1 MKRFFFTLL
10 SIVAVTFSVNAQLLT
25 WTPDF
30 PKDNDNITIVLDAS
44 KGNQGLFNYSNPN
57 NIYVHVG
64 VTTNLSINGTQ
75 WLYVN
80 GSTGGTYGGTT
91 AALKATSLGNN
102 KYQYVINN
110 IRSFFGVP
118 AGETI
123 RNVAIIFR
131 DANANTALVKKA
143 ANIDGSDMYIPVYD
157 NSIATRFTTPFFQPT
172 FARIPEPIT
181 KQVGDN
187 IALTAIANKSS
198 VMKLFLNG
206 TEIQSANNVTT
217 ISANP
222 VITTSGNQTV
232 RVDAIDGATTKSE
245 SFQFFATSSVTVLPL
260 PPGVKDGINYISG
273 TSVTLVLYAP
283 GKSRVSVIGDFP
295 GSNWVEQTNYT
306 MNKTPDGNYWW
317 LTINGLTSGTE
328 YLFQYF
334 VDGTLKIAEP
344 YAEKILDPSHDG
356 SIPADTYT
364 PLKPYPTGSTTG
376 IVSTLQTNGPAYT
389 WAVNNFTRPDK
400 RNLVI
405 YELLLRDFLAA
416 HNWKTLKDTL
426 SYLKRLGINAIEVMP
441 FNEFEGN
448 LSWGYNGYQYFAPD
462 KYYGSKNTL
471 KEFIDTCHKNG
482 IAVIMDIV
490 LNHTYGPSP
499 LAQLYWDGPNNRPAA
514 NNPWYNPVQP
524 HAFGFGEDFNH
535 SSAATTYFFNR
546 VLQHWVSEYKIDGYR
561 VDFSKGLTQKVSTTD
576 AGFSAYDASRIAI
589 LNNYSNAI
597 KTIIPDP
604 YIILEHFCDDAEELE
619 LSNSGFLLWSNV
631 WTQYQEAS
639 MGFIGNSNFERGVY
653 TTRGWANPHLV
664 TFMESHDEER
674 ITFKNIK
681 YGNSSGSYSV
691 RDFATALKRMELN
704 AAFMLTIPGPK
715 MIWQFGELGYDFSR
729 CYLSTNGE
737 GGDCNTKTDQKPI
750 RWDFQTVIQR
760 QRLYDVYSSLNKL
773 RFHPWY
779 KDVFIGNNI
788 TLARNLSGAFKT
800 MTMRSAT
807 DSSMMCVVG
816 NFDVTAQ
823 TTTFTFPSAG
833 TWYDYLNGTT
843 FTSTGTAQNITL
855 QPGEFHVYLN
865 RNLINAV
872 TTPVTVINNPEN
884 TLSASVSSNPATPS
898 SVLTVNVPITGKVDV
913 SLFNQVGQRVRN
925 IFADRLVKGKHL
937 LPLNNKINNLPAGI
951 YVLKIQAATQSVS
964 VKIVVQ

>member
-1 MKRFFFTLL
+1 MNRLFLTLSGL
-10 SIVAVTFSVNAQLLT
+10 LAIAFSASAQLLT
-25 WTPDF
+25 WTPEF

-44 KGNQGLFNYSNPN
+44 KGNQGLFNYSNPD
-57 NIYVHVG
+57 NIYVHIA
-64 VTTNLSINGTQ
+64 VTTNLSNNGGQQ

-80 GSTGGTYGGTT
+80 GTTGGSYGGTT
-91 AALKATSLGNN
+91 AALKATSLGGN

-110 IRSFFGVP
+110 IRSFFAVP

-123 RNVAIIFR
+123 KSIAILFR

-143 ANIDGSDMYIPVYD
+143 ANTDGSDMYIPVYD
-157 NSIATRFTTPFFQPT
+157 NTIATRFTTPFFQPT
-172 FARIPEPIT
+172 FTRIPEPVT

-187 IALTAIANKSS
+187 IALTAIANKAS

-206 TEIQSANNVTT
+206 TEIQTANNVTT

-222 VITTSGNQTV
+222 AITTAGNQTV
-232 RVDAIDGATTKSE
+232 RVDAIDGATTRSE
-245 SFQFFATSSVTVLPL
+245 SFQFFASSAATLPL
-260 PPGVKDGINYISG
+260 PAGVKDGINYINP
-273 TSVTLVLYAP
+273 TTVTLVLYAP
-283 GKSRVSVIGDFP
+283 GKNRVSVIGDFP
-295 GSNWVEQTNYT
+295 GSNWAEQPNYV

-328 YLFQYF
+328 YLYQYF
-334 VDGTLKIAEP
+334 VDGTLKIADP
-344 YAEKILDPSHDG
+344 YSEKLLDPANDG
-356 SIPADTYT
+356 FIPAETYT
-364 PLKPYPTGSTTG
+364 PVKPYPTGSTTG
-376 IVSTLQTNGPAYT
+376 IVSTLQTNAPAYT
-389 WAVNNFTRPDK
+389 WAVNNFARPDK

-405 YELLLRDFLAA
+405 YELLLRDFVAA

-426 SYLKRLGINAIEVMP
+426 SYLKRLGVNAIEIMP

-448 LSWGYNGYQYFAPD
+448 LSWGYNGFQYFAPD

-499 LAQLYWDGPNNRPAA
+499 LAQLYWDGANNRPAA

-561 VDFSKGLTQKVSTTD
+561 VDFSKGLTQKSSGND
-576 AGFSAYDASRIAI
+576 AAFSAYDATRIAI
-589 LNNYSNAI
+589 LNNYANAV
-597 KTIIPDP
+597 KAIIPDP
-604 YIILEHFCDDAEELE
+604 YMILEHFCDDAEELE
-619 LSNSGFLLWSNV
+619 LSNNGFLLWSNV

-639 MGFIGNSNFERGVY
+639 MGYLGNSNFERGIY
-653 TTRGWANPHLV
+653 TTRGWNNPHLV

-681 YGNSSGSYSV
+681 YGNSSGSYNV
-691 RDFATALKRMELN
+691 KDFATALKRMELN
-704 AAFMLTIPGPK
+704 TAFLLTTPGPK

-729 CYLSTNGE
+729 CHLSTNGE
-737 GGDCNTKTDQKPI
+737 GGDCNTKTDAKPI
-750 RWDFQTVIQR
+750 RWDFQQVAER
-760 QRLYDVYSSLNKL
+760 KKLYDVYSSLNKL
-773 RFHPWY
+773 RFHPFY

-788 TLARNLSGAFKT
+788 TLARNLSGGFKT
-800 MTMRSAT
+800 MMIRSAT
-807 DSSMMCVVG
+807 DSSMICVFG

-823 TTTFTFPSAG
+823 TTTFSFPAAG
-833 TWYDYLNGTT
+833 TWYDYLGAAN
-843 FTSTGTAQNITL
+843 FTATGTSQSITL

-865 RNLINAV
+865 RN
-872 TTPVTVINNPEN
+872 TTGTGTNPGPGGTTSNEL
-884 TLSASVSSNPATPS
+884 TALVAPNPATSLSALIINIPA
-898 SVLTVNVPITGKVDV
+898 TGRTEVE
-913 SLFNQVGQRVRN
+913 LLGLAGQRLRN
-925 IFADRLVKGKHL
+925 VFTGQLTKGEHRI
-937 LPLNNKINNLPAGI
+937 PLTDKINNLPAGI
-951 YVLKIQAATQSVS
+951 YVLKVHAANQSVS
-964 VKIVVQ
+964 VKMIVQ